1 MILEKILAQVFM
13 QSELNWC
20 IKREWVSSA
29 EDFVWRRTRR
39 GLLLSAD
46 QVTKINNYVELNRVK
61 LTT

>member
-1 MILEKILAQVFM
+1 MILGKILAQVFM
-13 QSELNWC
+13 QSELNWS
-20 IKREWVSSA
+20 IKHEWVSSA